1 MVVRDRASGR
11 WMLPGGRVGRRE
23 RSKRGAARE
32 LFEESGHRPGS
43 PLRLVDR
50 RGGTS
55 LYETDL
61 RRHSHAGR
69 NRRFH
74 RRSTPRETA
83 DYGFLDPTRSRLVV
97 TDFPA
102 AARTPTP
109 SPSGAAPS
117 PTCAPLGPRRSS
129 GCRRLHRHCDA
140 NPGAC
145 FGEGFVE
152 MRRKACGR

>member
-97 TDFPA
+97 TDFHGRRKDANPVSFRRGTVSHLRA
-102 AARTPTP
+102 L
-109 SPSGAAPS
+109 S
-117 PTCAPLGPRRSS
+117 PRRSS